1 MFVEQ
6 PLASPGSAKKGQEIV
21 NLVRKEN
28 SQKKIQRK
36 VLEIVKKK
44 RECTGP
50 LVCNIFTQSFYTLQF
65 TLYTFTDTLHL
76 KL

>member
-1 MFVEQ
+1 VFVEQ

-36 VLEIVKKK
+36 VLEIVKKN
-44 RECTGP
+44 ENVQVP
-50 LVCNIFTQSFYTLQF
+50 
-65 TLYTFTDTLHL
+65 
-76 KL
+76 